1 MGCEGTWQGCT
12 PVSKNL
18 SHGLILLRAEYWHC
32 TAFLARI
39 RQCPRSCAPG
49 GHPWVHAVRAGV
61 PVTVHNG
68 QLDLICC
75 TLGTE
80 AWLDQLR
87 WKGMRGF
94 RAAASRPLYHKGQT
108 AAFFKSHKNLAEY
121 IILNAGHMIPSDV
134 PGVALDI
141 LLEGI
146 LNGHSSHGRDA
157 GPCAAVQA
165 SR

>member
-1 MGCEGTWQGCT
+1 M
-12 PVSKNL
+12 
-18 SHGLILLRAEYWHC
+18 
-32 TAFLARI
+32 
-39 RQCPRSCAPG
+39 
-49 GHPWVHAVRAGV
+49 RAGV

-80 AWLDQLR
+80 AWLDQLG
-87 WKGMRGF
+87 WKGMRDF
-94 RAAASRPLYHKGQT
+94 RATARRPLYHKGQT
-108 AAFFKSHKNLAEY
+108 AAFFKRHKNLAEY

-134 PGVALDI
+134 PGVALDL

-157 GPCAAVQA
+157 GRRGAVQA